1 MKKKIFI
8 FFFLF
13 IFNNSSIASMK
24 DDIIFNLKNT
34 SNLTFNF
41 IQNINEKEEDGE
53 CTISYPKKI
62 NCKYNTLNKKIMVSN
77 GKSLVIKNLVNNQYY
92 RYPLNRT
99 PLNFILDKDY
109 LISQLIKLEGRV
121 IDKRYLNFTLIN
133 ENNKI
138 NVFFSKKTLDLVGW
152 QTEDVY
158 QNLVITFISQIKINQ
173 EIDQN
178 IFDLPK
184 PN

>member
-1 MKKKIFI
+1 MFQYYLV
-8 FFFLF
+8 FFYILF
-13 IFNNSSIASMK
+13 ISSFANASIK
-24 DDIIFNLKNT
+24 EKIILNLDQTKNLK
-34 SNLTFNF
+34 FNF
-41 IQNINEKEEDGE
+41 KQTIDDKTESGI
-53 CTISYPKKI
+53 CTIKYPKKI
-62 NCKYNTLNKKIMVSN
+62 YCEYKNKNKKIMVSN